1 MLAIVL
7 VFVGGVIGSIWRFW
21 LSGLIAR
28 QFGDVFPFG
37 TFFVNLL
44 ASGVIGLISGLLLRF
59 GTTHLATAIQQFV
72 AVGICGGLSTFSSLS
87 LQTWNLMMDRRWF
100 AALANVVVSTAGC
113 LLCVAAGWNLAMLF
127 KV

>member
-7 VFVGGVIGSIWRFW
+7 VFVGGAIGSIWRFW

-28 QFGDVFPFG
+28 RFGDVFPFG

-44 ASGVIGLISGLLLRF
+44 ASGVIGLISGLLLHF
-59 GTTHLATAIQQFV
+59 GTTHLATAVQQFV
-72 AVGICGGLSTFSSLS
+72 TVGICGGLSTFSSLS

-113 LLCVAAGWNLAMLF
+113 LLCVAVGWNLAMLF
-127 KV
+127 KL